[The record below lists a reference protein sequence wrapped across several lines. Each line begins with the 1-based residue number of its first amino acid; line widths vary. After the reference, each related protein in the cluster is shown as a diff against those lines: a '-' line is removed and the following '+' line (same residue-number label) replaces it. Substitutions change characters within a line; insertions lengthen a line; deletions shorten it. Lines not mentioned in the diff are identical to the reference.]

1 MIRKK
6 NTEKTFMKS
15 KDKDKDEALK
25 TILDEISSQGIKNI
39 VGIDLSDKYDIVLN
53 YDNRIKI
60 KIEKTC

>member
-1 MIRKK
+1 
-6 NTEKTFMKS
+6 MKS